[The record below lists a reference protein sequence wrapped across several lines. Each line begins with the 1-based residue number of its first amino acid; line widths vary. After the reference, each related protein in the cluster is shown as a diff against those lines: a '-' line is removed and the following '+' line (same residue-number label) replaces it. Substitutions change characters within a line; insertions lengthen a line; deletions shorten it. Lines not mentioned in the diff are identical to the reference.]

1 MADVIGRAGV
11 RSSPLIGARRDDPL
25 QMYRRWYLLDL
36 SSRPGQPCFGAYA
49 RPGAAFSGRNPVP
62 SVSADSVDLLFMAR
76 PPVAAVAAIH
86 AAELPKTT
94 RGYAVS
100 IHAEDPMALFAFVAG
115 LFLFIVFKV
124 VVRALYT
131 VKPNE
136 RAVLT
141 SFGRAVRLGDQ
152 MVSDDSLNEEERARY
167 RFPMLRTIG
176 PGGPYFKWP
185 WQQVHKVD
193 IATQSIDLTWDPTKS
208 QRTIEAVTK
217 DNLTTG
223 VDGQIR
229 FRVSDSNLYAY
240 CFGVD
245 SPLEHVMGYFIS
257 VLRERIANFVDPKG
271 QSLVGSSELDEA
283 GAGPAVDLSEGVS
296 INDLRKNLP
305 LLNDYMEQQCRS
317 TAARYGIELDAALIT
332 QIDPPPEVDRAL
344 SAINSTRNQVAADI
358 STARADAEQQI
369 TMSKR
374 AVDIARNNAQAE
386 VAPLRELA
394 DTLNRIKAKGGS
406 DALRA
411 YIRNMRIPLLK
422 QAVRIVQFA
431 GPNTTGGSAAP
442 STVTDPNH

>member
-1 MADVIGRAGV
+1 M
-11 RSSPLIGARRDDPL
+11 L
-25 QMYRRWYLLDL
+25 
-36 SSRPGQPCFGAYA
+36 
-49 RPGAAFSGRNPVP
+49 
-62 SVSADSVDLLFMAR
+62 
-76 PPVAAVAAIH
+76 
-86 AAELPKTT
+86 
-94 RGYAVS
+94 
-100 IHAEDPMALFAFVAG
+100 LFAFLLG
-115 LFLFIVFKV
+115 LLAYIAFRV
-124 VVRALYT
+124 VIRALYT

-141 SFGRAVRLGDQ
+141 SFGRAVRLDEQ
-152 MVSDDSLNEEERARY
+152 MVSDESLNEDERERY
-167 RFPMLRTIG
+167 RFPRLRVVG

-185 WQQVHKVD
+185 WQEVHKVD
-193 IATQSIDLTWDPTKS
+193 VATQSIELTWDPTKS

-229 FRVSDSNLYAY
+229 FRVAESNLYAY

-271 QSLVGSSELDEA
+271 QSLVDANDVA
-283 GAGPAVDLSEGVS
+283 GESGGATVDLTEGVS

-305 LLNDYMEQQCRS
+305 LLNDYMENQCRS
-317 TAARYGIELDAALIT
+317 TGARYGIELDAALIT
-332 QIDPPPEVDRAL
+332 QIDPPSEVDRAL

-374 AVDIARNNAQAE
+374 AVEIASNNAQAE

-394 DTLNRIKAKGGS
+394 RTLMGIKQTGGR
-406 DALRA
+406 DVLLA
-411 YIRNMRIPLLK
+411 YIRNMRIPLLG
-422 QAVRIVQFA
+422 QAKRVVQFA
-431 GPNTTGGSAAP
+431 GPAAMSAHRVEKSGAPASPGRQGG
-442 STVTDPNH
+442 